1 MEERWILKVGV
12 WKELWFW
19 RKVAK
24 EEEREEDFF
33 FFKTLDQNLWKN
45 HYGHRK
51 SNYKKLQNLI
61 SQTFLNRLMI
71 RNCAVT
77 HYPLC
82 NFSENKSEE
91 IRGCVKSRTLRSPHH
106 PIWQWINLP
115 LTSDP
120 AAQEQFECHVAPPD
134 GPETMKGRHLP
145 TLQVCLLDCPSWL
158 HLTVFPRPKTLSSLQ
173 TNEAITSLAKPKPN
187 TIRKIDLEVSNV

>member
-12 WKELWFW
+12 WEKLWFW
-19 RKVAK
+19 KKVAN
-24 EEEREEDFF
+24 EEEREEICFS

-45 HYGHRK
+45 HYAHRK
-51 SNYKKLQNLI
+51 PNYKKLQNLR
-61 SQTFLNRLMI
+61 SQKFLNRLMI

-82 NFSENKSEE
+82 NFYKNKSEE
-91 IRGCVKSRTLRSPHH
+91 IRGCVKSCTLRSPHH

-120 AAQEQFECHVAPPD
+120 AAQEQFECHVVPPD
-134 GPETMKGRHLP
+134 GPETMKGGHLANFAG
-145 TLQVCLLDCPSWL
+145 LLTWLPFMASSNSLPSSKNL
-158 HLTVFPRPKTLSSLQ
+158 IIS
-173 TNEAITSLAKPKPN
+173 TNKW
-187 TIRKIDLEVSNV
+187 SNHFTC